1 MHAVARTQ
9 LSFQMLLLLKKNY
22 IARAS
27 IRIYGAANALI
38 AQVVRAFGMSPK
50 FGGSS
55 PPEVET
61 FFGTK
66 SKSKQYITDTEFR
79 VNA

>member
-1 MHAVARTQ
+1 
-9 LSFQMLLLLKKNY
+9 
-22 IARAS
+22 
-27 IRIYGAANALI
+27 
-38 AQVVRAFGMSPK
+38 MSPK

-66 SKSKQYITDTEFR
+66 SKSKQYITNTEFR
-79 VNA
+79 VNAYVQTNMLIVDKMLLKWC